1 MITAHTGTH
10 WVFLLE
16 DGSKHS
22 VGKYIE
28 FEDGTFEGVA
38 TEQEAINLL
47 LENGYIESDF
57 E

>member
-22 VGKYIE
+22 AGKYIE